1 MSNAWLSSHAPE
13 LQWSSGSWSVKL
25 RGDEFA
31 EISFNGQVLLRSVRA
46 LIRDQNW
53 GTPEFI
59 VKKVSESATQLEVE
73 ISSEGFD
80 AHFSGA
86 IKFEMRDST
95 AEIDMSLTCGKD
107 FSANRI
113 GLNVLIPPA
122 LAGTGLL
129 VHHSDQS
136 QEKTNLPAK
145 ISPHQPVFDILALA
159 WSQAGLGVKLE
170 FSGDV
175 FEMEDQRNWTD
186 ASYKIYSRP
195 LSLPFPYPVG
205 EGEQIHQKLVI
216 TVDPEVATA
225 PQTENKTDNK
235 IFLKPAGIF
244 PAIQLGASSAPAVTG
259 GYFDTTAPGASFPV
273 LVEVDLSTHNW
284 RAALE
289 RAVDNSPGIDL
300 RVICD
305 AGATA
310 ASFNDLLDSIDS
322 LDILRIAVFDS
333 VLHVSTVET
342 NQLLKQLL
350 EARGKKLKIIVGAR
364 SHFTELNRNFAGLPE
379 SWDGLSFSI
388 TPMFHALNTEQL
400 VESIAMQRLVASQ
413 AVEMAGGKE
422 VHIGPITLRPRF
434 NNVATEKP
442 EIPEVFDLSAGY
454 GAEWF
459 GANDQ
464 RQQSPELAAWLVAS
478 AAAASVPGVDSLT
491 YFEQWGPR
499 GVQSAEGIAYPVSEV
514 INLLGA
520 MVGREFLAGSSP
532 DGLIWTLSFSTDQ
545 TNSASNILLVSNL
558 RGQGAKVEVDTGGQV
573 SVLELDPYSWQKI
586 LI

>member
-1 MSNAWLSSHAPE
+1 M
-13 LQWSSGSWSVKL
+13 KL

-31 EISFNGQVLLRSVRA
+31 EISFNGQILLRSVRA

-59 VKKVSESATQLEVE
+59 VNKVFESSNHLEVE
-73 ISSEGFD
+73 ISSEGYD
-80 AHFSGA
+80 AHFAGSV
-86 IKFEMRDST
+86 KFEIKNSR
-95 AEIDMSLTCGKD
+95 AEIEMSLTCGKD

-122 LAGTGLL
+122 LAGTTLL

-136 QEKTNLPAK
+136 QEKTNLPVK
-145 ISPHQPVFDILALA
+145 ISPHQPVFDLSALA

-170 FSGDV
+170 FSGDI

-205 EGEQIHQKLVI
+205 AGEQIHQKLVI
-216 TVDPEVATA
+216 TVDSEVATS

-235 IFLKPAGIF
+235 ILLKPAGTF
-244 PAIQLGASSAPAVTG
+244 PAMQLGASSAPVIAG
-259 GYFDTTAPGASFPV
+259 GKFDTTAPVAGFPV
-273 LVEVDLSTHNW
+273 LVEVDLNTHNW
-284 RAALE
+284 KAALE
-289 RAVDNSPGIDL
+289 RAADNSAGIDL

-305 AGATA
+305 AGVTA
-310 ASFNDLLDSIDS
+310 ASFTDLLDSITS
-322 LDILRIAVFDS
+322 LHIMRIAVFDS
-333 VLHVSTVET
+333 GLHVSTGEI

-350 EARGKKLKIIVGAR
+350 DARGITPKLIVGAR
-364 SHFTELNRNFAGLPE
+364 SHFTELNRNFAQLPDT
-379 SWDGLSFSI
+379 WDGLTFSI
-388 TPMFHALNTEQL
+388 SPMFHALNSEQL
-400 VESIAMQRLVASQ
+400 IESIAMQRLVAIQ

-422 VHIGPITLRPRF
+422 VHVGPVTLRPRF

-442 EIPEVFDLSAGY
+442 EIPKVLDLSVGY

-459 GANDQ
+459 GADDQ

-478 AAAASVPGVDSLT
+478 AAAISVPGVDSLT

-499 GVQSAEGIAYPVSEV
+499 GVQSAEGIAYPILEV
-514 INLLGA
+514 INILRALSGSK
-520 MVGREFLAGSSP
+520 FFSGSSP
-532 DGLIWTLSFSTDQ
+532 DGLIWAMSFSADQ
-545 TNSASNILLVSNL
+545 TNGASNILLVANL
-558 RGQGAKVEVDTGGQV
+558 RGQVAKVELDTGGQV
-573 SVLELDPYSWQKI
+573 SALELDAYSWKKI